1 MSEQKQISVAKFK
14 SKEALIGIV
23 GLGYVGLPLMLRYN
37 AIGYRVLGIDID
49 EDKVGKLNVG
59 ESYIEHIPAEKI
71 AAARQSGFEA
81 TTDFQRVSECDALIL
96 CVPTPL
102 NKYREPDMSFVINTT
117 DALKPYLRAGQVVSL
132 ESTTYPGTTEEE
144 LLPRVQEGGL
154 VVGESIFLVYSPE
167 REDPG
172 NPNFETRTIPKV
184 IGGHTPACLEVGIAL
199 YEQAID
205 QVVSVSS
212 TKAAEMTKLLE
223 NIHRAVNIGLVN
235 EMKVVADRMGIDI
248 FEVVDAAA
256 TKPFGFTAYYP
267 GPGLGGHCI
276 PIDPFYLTWKAREY
290 GLHTRF
296 IELSGEVNQAM
307 PEYVLSKLMDGLND
321 SGKALKGSRVLVLG
335 IAYKKNV
342 DDMRES
348 PSVEIME
355 LIEAKGGVVAYSDPH
370 VLVFPKMREHHFKL
384 NSEAL
389 TAENLASFD
398 AVVLATDHDKFDY
411 ELIKQHAKLIVDSRG
426 KYRAPAP
433 HIIKA

>member
-1 MSEQKQISVAKFK
+1 MSQQKLASVAKFK

-49 EDKVGKLNVG
+49 QDKVAKLNAG
-59 ESYIEHIPAEKI
+59 ESYIEHIPGEKI
-71 AAARQSGFEA
+71 ATARQSGFEA
-81 TTDFQRVSECDALIL
+81 TADFQRASECDALIL

-154 VVGESIFLVYSPE
+154 VVGEDIFLVYSPE

-184 IGGHTPACLEVGIAL
+184 IGGHTPACLEVGVAL
-199 YEQAID
+199 YEHAID
-205 QVVSVSS
+205 QVISVSS

-307 PEYVLSKLMDGLND
+307 PEYVLSKLMDGLNN
-321 SGKALKGSRVLVLG
+321 SGKALKGSNVLVLG

-370 VLVFPKMREHHFKL
+370 VPVFPKMREHNFKL

-389 TAENLASFD
+389 SAENIARFD
-398 AVVLATDHDKFDY
+398 AVILATDHDKFDY
-411 ELIKQHAKLIVDSRG
+411 DLINQHAKLIVDSRG
-426 KYRAPAP
+426 KYRTPAS

>member
-1 MSEQKQISVAKFK
+1 MSQQKLASVAKFK
-14 SKEALIGIV
+14 NKEALIGIV

-37 AIGYRVLGIDID
+37 AIGYQVLGIDID
-49 EDKVGKLNVG
+49 EDKVGKLNAG
-59 ESYIEHIPAEKI
+59 ESYIEHIPADKI
-71 AAARQSGFEA
+71 ATARQRGFEA

-144 LLPRVQEGGL
+144 LLPRVQERGL

-184 IGGHTPACLEVGIAL
+184 IGGHTPACLEVGVAL

-307 PEYVLSKLMDGLND
+307 PEYVLSKLMDGLNE
-321 SGKALKGSRVLVLG
+321 SGKALKGSKVLVLG

-370 VLVFPKMREHHFKL
+370 VPVFPKMREHNFKL
-384 NSEAL
+384 KSEAL
-389 TAENLASFD
+389 TAENLANFD

>member
-1 MSEQKQISVAKFK
+1 MSQQKLASVAKFK
-14 SKEALIGIV
+14 NKEALIGIV

-49 EDKVGKLNVG
+49 EEKVSNLNAG
-59 ESYIEHIPAEKI
+59 QSDIEHIASEKI
-71 AAARQSGFEA
+71 VAARESGFEA
-81 TTDFQRVSECDALIL
+81 TTDFRRASECDALIL

-117 DALKPYLRAGQVVSL
+117 DSLKPYLRAGQVVSL

-144 LLPRVQEGGL
+144 LLPRMQESGL
-154 VVGESIFLVYSPE
+154 IVGESIFLVYSPE

-321 SGKALKGSRVLVLG
+321 RGKALKGCKVLVLG

-370 VLVFPKMREHHFKL
+370 VPAFPKMREHHFKL
-384 NSEAL
+384 NSETL
-389 TAENLASFD
+389 TAESLASFD

-411 ELIKQHAKLIVDSRG
+411 ELIKQNAKLIVDSRG
-426 KYRAPAP
+426 KYRAPAS

>member
-1 MSEQKQISVAKFK
+1 MSEQKQTSIAKFK
-14 SKEALIGIV
+14 NKEALIGIL

-37 AIGYRVLGIDID
+37 AIGFRVLGIDID
-49 EDKVGKLNVG
+49 ERKVNALNSG
-59 ESYIEHIPAEKI
+59 QSYIEHIPAASIEV
-71 AAARQSGFEA
+71 ARQSGFEA
-81 TTDFQRVSECDALIL
+81 TTDFSRASECDALIL

-117 DALKPYLRAGQVVSL
+117 DAIKPYLRSGQVVSL

-154 VVGESIFLVYSPE
+154 VVGDSIFLVYSPE

-184 IGGHTPACLEVGIAL
+184 IGGHTQACLEVGIAL

-205 QVVSVSS
+205 QVVPVSS

-235 EMKVVADRMGIDI
+235 EMKIVADRMGIDI

-296 IELSGEVNQAM
+296 IELSGEVNRAM
-307 PEYVLSKLMDGLND
+307 PEYVLNKLMDGLNE
-321 SGKALKGSRVLVLG
+321 SGKAVKGSRILVLG

-355 LIEAKGGVVAYSDPH
+355 LIEAKGGIVAYSDPH
-370 VLVFPKMREHHFKL
+370 VLVFPKMREHHFDL

-398 AVVLATDHDKFDY
+398 AVVLATDHDRFDY
-411 ELIKQHAKLIVDSRG
+411 ELIQQHARLIVDSRG
-426 KYRAPAP
+426 KYRAPAK

>member
-1 MSEQKQISVAKFK
+1 MSVTKQDTIARFK
-14 SKEALIGIV
+14 SREALIGIV

-49 EDKVGKLNVG
+49 EVKTTRLNAG
-59 ESYIEHIPAEKI
+59 ESYIEHISAERI
-71 AAARQSGFEA
+71 RDARDSGFEA
-81 TTDFQRVSECDALIL
+81 TCDFQRVGECDALIL

-117 DALKPYLRAGQVVSL
+117 EAIRPYLRAGQVVSL

-144 LLPRVQEGGL
+144 LLPRVEQGDL
-154 VVGESIFLVYSPE
+154 KVGENIFLVYSPE

-172 NPNFETRTIPKV
+172 NPGFETRTIPKV

-205 QVVSVSS
+205 RVVPVSS

-307 PEYVLSKLMDGLND
+307 PEYVVGKLMDGLND
-321 SGKALKGSRVLVLG
+321 QSKALKGSKVLVLG

-355 LIEAKGGVVAYSDPH
+355 LLEAKGCVVAYSDPH
-370 VLVFPKMREHHFKL
+370 VPVFPKMREHHFNL
-384 NSEAL
+384 SSVEL
-389 TAENLASFD
+389 SAESLASFD
-398 AVVLATDHDKFDY
+398 AVILATDHDKFDY
-411 ELIKQHAKLIVDSRG
+411 AHIQAHARLIVDSRG
-426 KYRAPAP
+426 KYRASANNV
-433 HIIKA
+433 IKA